1 MNSYTVQKKES
12 LKVYTSEIGAKVE
25 NPTLKTGEYLILI
38 RILRLYMFITVIN
51 LLSC

>member
-25 NPTLKTGEYLILI
+25 NPTLKTGKYLILTKI
-38 RILRLYMFITVIN
+38 YK
-51 LLSC
+51 